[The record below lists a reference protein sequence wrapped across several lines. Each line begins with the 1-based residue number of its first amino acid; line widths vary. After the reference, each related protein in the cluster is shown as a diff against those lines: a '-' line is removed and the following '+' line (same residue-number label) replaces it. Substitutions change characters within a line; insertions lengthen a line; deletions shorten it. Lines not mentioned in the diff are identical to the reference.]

1 MTQAHLAPDLTAAL
15 WQAAHDWLAGVLRA
29 FGQPARMARLAHT
42 ACAAL
47 KRELKALE
55 SLVLKLLLIEASHLH
70 SFPDARAARGP
81 GPMNTPVAERDAARA
96 VPCIHAKM
104 VMDPGL
110 GASRQSGNGW
120 VEDPANPETWRVR
133 FSLRLPQIPPRR
145 RHAPTRR
152 PRPTRPASAL
162 ELARRCEALR
172 RVLADPTSAVARLAR
187 KLRKLG
193 ARAYAAARRIALL
206 RPRDLPCTAML
217 YAHACV
223 RAHDGAHH
231 FRGSG

>member
-15 WQAAHDWLAGVLRA
+15 WQAAHYWLAGVLRA
-29 FGQPARMARLAHT
+29 FGQPARIARLAQS
-42 ACAAL
+42 ACGAL

-55 SLVLKLLLIEASHLH
+55 SLVLKLLLIEASSLDVPPASSRQGPLDNRQH
-70 SFPDARAARGP
+70 RAGL
-81 GPMNTPVAERDAARA
+81 RDAGWKPA
-96 VPCIHAKM
+96 VRCEDSTRSNTAN
-104 VMDPGL
+104 
-110 GASRQSGNGW
+110 RR
-120 VEDPANPETWRVR
+120 VEDLANPETWSVR
-133 FSLRLPQIPPRR
+133 FSLRLPQIRARRR
-145 RHAPTRR
+145 RHAPARR
-152 PRPTRPASAL
+152 PRPTRPASPL

-172 RVLADPTSAVARLAR
+172 RVLADPTSAVTRLAR

>member
-29 FGQPARMARLAHT
+29 FGQPARIARLAQS

-55 SLVLKLLLIEASHLH
+55 SLVLKLLLIEASSLH
-70 SFPDARAARGP
+70 APPASSRQGPLDILQRSEAQLRHAGWKPAVPSETARGR
-81 GPMNTPVAERDAARA
+81 T
-96 VPCIHAKM
+96 
-104 VMDPGL
+104 
-110 GASRQSGNGW
+110 
-120 VEDPANPETWRVR
+120 EDPANPETWSVR
-133 FSLRLPQIPPRR
+133 FNLRLPQIRARRR

-172 RVLADPTSAVARLAR
+172 RVLADPTSAIARLAR

-206 RPRDLPCTAML
+206 RPRDLPCTPML
-217 YAHACV
+217 YAYASV
-223 RAHDGAHH
+223 RAHDGAHS